1 MLPLASPWRSGRPT
15 RMAERSQLWLWSVR
29 GFGLG
34 IGLFAVV
41 ILALVAQAAV
51 DVIVLVAFAVLLAS
65 ALDPVVNVARNRL
78 GLSRVKAIASIYVLL
93 IIVATLLVVLLV
105 PAAVTEMNM
114 FSKRLPELITEARN
128 WSEQLQPA
136 VVGTTIGRLINT
148 FDSSLMRSGVTS
160 SDPDTIVEFGLTAA
174 DAALAV
180 LSVLT
185 MIFFWLISRET
196 IQRFALAMIPLPQRG
211 DVRAAWNEVEH
222 RVGYWFRGQL
232 AMMTLIGVANTIAY
246 LVLGLPNALL
256 LGVFAGLTEIIP
268 IVGPAIGAIPAVIS
282 ALVLGGP
289 ELALVVVGVY
299 VVIQMVEGNVLVPI
313 VMKNAVGL
321 PPFVVIVSLLVGSA
335 VAGIIGALL
344 AIPVAAAGAAILEN
358 AQARKNAV
366 AMDTIDMTGD
376 DEDGEA
382 DDDGSARLAR
392 TPEHS

>member
-160 SDPDTIVEFGLTAA
+160 PDPDTIVEFGLTAA

-211 DVRAAWNEVEH
+211 DVRVAWNEVEH

-366 AMDTIDMTGD
+366 AMDTIDMAGD
-376 DEDGEA
+376 DDDGEA
-382 DDDGSARLAR
+382 DDDGAARLAR
-392 TPEHS
+392 TPEPS